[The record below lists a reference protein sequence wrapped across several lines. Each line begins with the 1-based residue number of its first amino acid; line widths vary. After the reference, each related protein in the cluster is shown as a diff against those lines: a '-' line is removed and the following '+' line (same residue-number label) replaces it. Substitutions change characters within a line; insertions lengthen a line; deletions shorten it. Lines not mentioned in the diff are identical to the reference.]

1 MVLNSRFPAT
11 GSVADA
17 GEAVRPSYHDL
28 LERAPLKPLP
38 DGTRLFNEGDRGASI
53 YFIERGEVSLI
64 LCTEQGTEVEVER
77 RSAGSLVG
85 FECIF
90 DSYYK
95 TSAVTSGSC
104 RVSILNRSQML
115 QFMDDHPGLSR
126 GLLRDLLAEISL
138 LQQRLLDLAGRCAI
152 ERMAAL
158 LLRESVSEDGRLVFR
173 LPWGSKQ
180 HLARRLGIKQE
191 TFSRVLQ
198 GLVDKG
204 GIRVESWGLVIL
216 DRNALEGLLR

>member
-1 MVLNSRFPAT
+1 MVSNPRFSATVHPAE
-11 GSVADA
+11 A
-17 GEAVRPSYHDL
+17 GEAARPSYHDL
-28 LERAPLKPLP
+28 IASAPLKPLQ
-38 DGTRLFNEGDRGASI
+38 DGACLFNEGDRGTSI
-53 YFIERGEVSLI
+53 YFVERGEVSLI

-85 FECIF
+85 FECLF
-90 DSYYK
+90 DAHYK

-104 RVSILNRSQML
+104 RVSIVNRSQML
-115 QFMDDHPGLSR
+115 QFMDDHPGLAR

-158 LLRESVSEDGRLVFR
+158 LLREAVAEEGRLILR

-216 DRNALEGLLR
+216 DRNTLEGLLR